1 RPPVTGRCRT
11 GDACH
16 EPERA
21 VMTGRSTPG
30 NRPVR
35 ALAWVTAAALGASLL
50 WGYWTT
56 LAQLA
61 RRWSQDPQY
70 SHGYVVPVLARLVL
84 GRRGRR
90 PAPARPSW
98 WGLALLVA
106 GRRGPADG
114 RLLLP
119 RLAGRRLPAA
129 DAGGVVPPGERAAGP
144 ALGLAGGRF

>member
-1 RPPVTGRCRT
+1 
-11 GDACH
+11 
-16 EPERA
+16 
-21 VMTGRSTPG
+21 
-30 NRPVR
+30 VR

-70 SHGYVVPVLARLVL
+70 SHGYVVPVLALLVRW
-84 GRRGRR
+84 RRGRR

-106 GRRGPADG
+106 GVAV
-114 RLLLP
+114 RLTGAYFYLGWLDAASLLP
-119 RLAGRRLPAA
+119 TLAGLFLLV
-129 DAGGVVPPGERAAGP
+129 GGRP
-144 ALGLAGGRF
+144 ALRWA